1 MAYLISPLPISL
13 FTVKQKCSLRQGFI
27 FFLIAMPFAF
37 CTREKHPWTELAE
50 SAQDGST
57 IKLCQEVHQFDIK
70 SHFAPNFSWLNSVVV
85 ILFFNSLP
93 NSTTWSL
100 FVQFWNEMLLI
111 KTKSSTLQVLFILIN
126 HLSQFFCKY
135 IQLLIKEQINKCII
149 YILMWLPSRGIAR
162 IFQRGG
168 GSHCVKV
175 GTHQIV
181 MSTFMPCFG
190 LM

>member
-1 MAYLISPLPISL
+1 MKTAHERMSTSAHFEKEAKGNSEMTYLISPLHISL
-13 FTVKQKCSLRQGFI
+13 FTVKQKCFLRQGLI

-70 SHFAPNFSWLNSVVV
+70 SDFAPNFAWLNSVAV

-126 HLSQFFCKY
+126 HLSHNF
-135 IQLLIKEQINKCII
+135 L
-149 YILMWLPSRGIAR
+149 
-162 IFQRGG
+162 
-168 GSHCVKV
+168 
-175 GTHQIV
+175 
-181 MSTFMPCFG
+181 
-190 LM
+190 